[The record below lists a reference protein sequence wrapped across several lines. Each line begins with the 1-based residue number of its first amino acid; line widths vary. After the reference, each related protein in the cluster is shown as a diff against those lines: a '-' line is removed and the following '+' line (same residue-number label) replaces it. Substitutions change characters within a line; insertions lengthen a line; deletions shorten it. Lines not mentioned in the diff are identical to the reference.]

1 MGGGGAVHTGSWVYV
16 LKHSEERM
24 QPATWEVPR
33 ADPILRALCRGQ
45 KAGTGSS
52 FCPKWWLMLG
62 TQQKGQTCVYCC
74 GVLLTLVHGRAD
86 GAQAAAPC
94 WDGCL
99 VAAAAWEHGCAQG
112 LFPALSWHT
121 GPSWQ
126 SRKPSLCSLPRW
138 LGPEF
143 VFGNCSERHCTFHV
157 LCPAERLGSQMMEDY
172 GKVYPAQLHWRTS
185 PCFILMLVWRG
196 CADFQEGKS
205 NMRFLQEVWELK
217 IAMSCINLKVLWT

>member
-24 QPATWEVPR
+24 QPTTWEVPR

-74 GVLLTLVHGRAD
+74 AVLLTLVHGRAD
-86 GAQAAAPC
+86 GAEAAAPC

-143 VFGNCSERHCTFHV
+143 VFGNCSERHCT
-157 LCPAERLGSQMMEDY
+157 LPCPLPSRKTGKADDGGLREGLSCPAPLKDFSMFHFDACLKRLCRFPRRKVKYEISAGSV
-172 GKVYPAQLHWRTS
+172 GT
-185 PCFILMLVWRG
+185 
-196 CADFQEGKS
+196 
-205 NMRFLQEVWELK
+205 
-217 IAMSCINLKVLWT
+217 